1 MLSWVSLSPE
11 EEVHDESP
19 DASCIIITAQ
29 HDVDHREGKKEKEK
43 KEEIEEVKEEMDER
57 EGKEGG
63 KGEDEDGW
71 MRDGRV

>member
-1 MLSWVSLSPE
+1 MLSWVSLSP

-43 KEEIEEVKEEMDER
+43 KEEIEEVKEEMDKRER
-57 EGKEGG
+57 ERG
-63 KGEDEDGW
+63 
-71 MRDGRV
+71 